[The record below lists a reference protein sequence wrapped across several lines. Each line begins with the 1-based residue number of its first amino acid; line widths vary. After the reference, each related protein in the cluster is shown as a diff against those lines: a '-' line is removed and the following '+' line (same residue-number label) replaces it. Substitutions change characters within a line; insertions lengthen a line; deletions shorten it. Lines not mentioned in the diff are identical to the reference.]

1 MPVLSADYLE
11 NRRAWGR
18 GLALFL
24 IFSFV
29 AVNLFLSVYA
39 IAHFGH
45 RHTQDGAHSGCMVC
59 LVTQV
64 AQNLNLKLFVSSAP
78 ALAILFFPVAIIVL
92 NKPHAGALSNATPV
106 SLKVRLNN

>member
-11 NRRAWGR
+11 NRRVWGR

-45 RHTQDGAHSGCMVC
+45 KHDQADAHGGCLVC
-59 LVTQV
+59 LVVQA
-64 AQNLNLKLFVSSAP
+64 AQNLNLKLFVSGAP
-78 ALAILFFPVAIIVL
+78 ALAILFFPVAVIVL
-92 NKPHAGALSNATPV
+92 NKPHVSALSNATPV